1 MEDEMGQQE
10 ISYRQGNLTKDRAR
24 LLGVLA
30 EATEARDAARAAF
43 NAAQVAM
50 DANANSRTR
59 KAWHSAA
66 DDLDW
71 WIGRVAFLSAWAKSA
86 EGAPSPADLVA
97 VTL

>member
-1 MEDEMGQQE
+1 
-10 ISYRQGNLTKDRAR
+10 
-24 LLGVLA
+24 
-30 EATEARDAARAAF
+30 
-43 NAAQVAM
+43 M